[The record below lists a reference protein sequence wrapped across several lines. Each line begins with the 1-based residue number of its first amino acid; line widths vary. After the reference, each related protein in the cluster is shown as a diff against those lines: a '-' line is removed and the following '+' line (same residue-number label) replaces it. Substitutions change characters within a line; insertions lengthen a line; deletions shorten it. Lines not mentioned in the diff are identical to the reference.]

1 MPSRDTAVPS
11 LSTLERQRWP
21 WPWLSRRHGVDEELS
36 PLEPLCLRRQL
47 FHVCPP
53 CERSAASRHLL
64 VWHDSGQQTRKFP
77 NGLAETRAKR
87 RAAYSRIQALYKKSR
102 TSCAPTILSGQ
113 WHEVA
118 PSLELREQ
126 VAYWKDLFETK
137 SQNDSREPPAEG
149 PPEWEIVA
157 PVTTEE
163 VKRHIR
169 GIKDDAAGPDG
180 NPRKDLRRL
189 TAGALAT
196 RYNLWLLADMA
207 PDAFRGGVM
216 VLIPKS
222 ADTTLPQN
230 HRPITLG
237 PILCRL
243 YHRVLAGRI
252 EMHYRISERQ
262 KAFRRGD
269 GLAENCYILRTVID
283 DRKTRCQATN
293 IAFIDVSKAFQYTM
307 DCVYVSELTDS
318 SVTKLPWTE
327 VCVKEILSAQ
337 FCSMPLSTL
346 RYGTWT
352 RKLSEGWLRETL
364 VPGVCGWFDPAG

>member
-1 MPSRDTAVPS
+1 M
-11 LSTLERQRWP
+11 
-21 WPWLSRRHGVDEELS
+21 
-36 PLEPLCLRRQL
+36 
-47 FHVCPP
+47 
-53 CERSAASRHLL
+53 
-64 VWHDSGQQTRKFP
+64 
-77 NGLAETRAKR
+77 
-87 RAAYSRIQALYKKSR
+87 
-102 TSCAPTILSGQ
+102 
-113 WHEVA
+113 
-118 PSLELREQ
+118 
-126 VAYWKDLFETK
+126 
-137 SQNDSREPPAEG
+137 
-149 PPEWEIVA
+149 
-157 PVTTEE
+157 TTEE

-189 TAGALAT
+189 TAGALAA

-222 ADTTLPQN
+222 ADTTLHQN

-283 DRKTRCQATN
+283 DRNTRCQATN
-293 IAFIDVSKAFQYTM
+293 IAFIDVSKAFDSVPHESIFLAAALAGIHAPLVEYVRS
-307 DCVYVSELTDS
+307 VYDGLRIRIRANGQLSD
-318 SVTKLPWTE
+318 
-327 VCVKEILSAQ
+327 EIAVNRGVRQ
-337 FCSMPLSTL
+337 GDPLSPVLFNAVIDLAL
-346 RYGTWT
+346 RH
-352 RKLSEGWLRETL
+352 L
-364 VPGVCGWFDPAG
+364 DPEIE